1 MSKRDHHQISETKI
15 LTVGNDLSE
24 GKKLKKMTNVVTK
37 RGYNGYGWVGVYN
50 QRQCIRIFGISNG
63 CQLQHKE
70 LYRIKLYQFKLSTLR
85 NGGDDAVAET
95 PPWNLRTRQAA
106 CNELGDEPTSII
118 GVNRGRNEGCSDG
131 D

>member
-63 CQLQHKE
+63 CEKRCIWCYISTFE
-70 LYRIKLYQFKLSTLR
+70 AKLSTLR